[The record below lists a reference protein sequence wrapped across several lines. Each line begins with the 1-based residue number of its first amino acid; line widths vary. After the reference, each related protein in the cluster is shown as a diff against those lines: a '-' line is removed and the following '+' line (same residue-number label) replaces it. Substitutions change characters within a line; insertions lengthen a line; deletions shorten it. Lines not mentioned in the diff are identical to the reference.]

1 MHRSLHS
8 GMPGLARLRR
18 LASLLAAIPFA
29 SGCATLLANEAP
41 PAVFDSLTSHVRTTT
56 ELASI
61 AKRMTLAEGV
71 PARVLELAR
80 DADTSQ
86 HLVAIRDREP
96 LHRHNHHS
104 LNVVILKGHGAMH
117 LGGEERLVG
126 EGSVLHVPRGVV
138 HAFINRSNEP
148 AVAYVLYSPPFD
160 GVDRELVPASN

>member
-1 MHRSLHS
+1 MHRSLYS
-8 GMPGLARLRR
+8 SARGIGRLRR
-18 LASLLAAIPFA
+18 MVSLLAAISFA
-29 SGCATLLANEAP
+29 GGCAMPLASEAP
-41 PAVFDSLTSHVRTTT
+41 PAVLDSLTSHVRTTT
-56 ELASI
+56 ELSSI

-96 LHRHNHHS
+96 LHRHNRHS
-104 LNVVILKGHGAMH
+104 LSVVILKGHGAMH
-117 LGGEERLVG
+117 LGGEERRVG

-138 HAFINRSNEP
+138 HAFINASDEP

-160 GVDRELVPASN
+160 GVDRELVPASD

>member
-1 MHRSLHS
+1 MRSRAPS
-8 GMPGLARLRR
+8 ATGLATGNDPVRQRLRN
-18 LASLLAAIPFA
+18 
-29 SGCATLLANEAP
+29 TLVNESP
-41 PAVFDSLTSHVRTTT
+41 PAVFDALTSHVRTTT
-56 ELASI
+56 ALSSI
-61 AKRMTLAEGV
+61 AKRMTLAEGA

-86 HLVAIRDREP
+86 HVVAIRDREP

-104 LNVVILKGHGAMH
+104 LSVVILKGHGAMH

-160 GVDRELVPASN
+160 GVDRELVPASD